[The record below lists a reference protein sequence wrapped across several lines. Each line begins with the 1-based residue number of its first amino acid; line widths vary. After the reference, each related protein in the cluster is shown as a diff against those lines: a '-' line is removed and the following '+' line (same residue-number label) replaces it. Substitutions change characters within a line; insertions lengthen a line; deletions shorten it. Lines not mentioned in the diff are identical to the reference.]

1 IIDKSRV
8 HRLWVRC
15 CDCPNAMSPD
25 LQMFR
30 HGFFP
35 ASFNKPKTLFTFRVL
50 DDFLLD
56 NLECGTSAMNYYSKL
71 WRMTSRMFPH
81 LVPDRYRELMR
92 VARQWRQLKTMKWHG
107 FGHCSDS
114 PNAGD
119 LALFCPA
126 CPQPGINVSFSGDES
141 LDEWKYTR
149 SFVMD
154 GNFKAEHLH
163 PMKPFDEVW
172 LSDGLGFMVGKDRYK
187 THLAEAADTLE
198 KSSCNNHRAVNQAN
212 AAWHKLESMGI
223 GGVACARHGCFV
235 PHSMVDFQKGERQ
248 ADPAIRYSRV
258 NHASFADK

>member
-1 IIDKSRV
+1 MSLSSNGHYIDKA
-8 HRLWVRC
+8 W
-15 CDCPNAMSPD
+15 
-25 LQMFR
+25 
-30 HGFFP
+30 G
-35 ASFNKPKTLFTFRVL
+35 K
-50 DDFLLD
+50 
-56 NLECGTSAMNYYSKL
+56 
-71 WRMTSRMFPH
+71 
-81 LVPDRYRELMR
+81 DRYRELMR

-172 LSDGLGFMVGKDRYK
+172 LSDGLGFMVGKDRYN

-212 AAWHKLESMGI
+212 AARHKLESTGI

-235 PHSMVDFQKGERQ
+235 PHSMVDFQKGEGKPTQ
-248 ADPAIRYSRV
+248 PFNIHELTMHHSQT
-258 NHASFADK
+258 NEHGLCPL

>member
-1 IIDKSRV
+1 
-8 HRLWVRC
+8 
-15 CDCPNAMSPD
+15 
-25 LQMFR
+25 
-30 HGFFP
+30 
-35 ASFNKPKTLFTFRVL
+35 
-50 DDFLLD
+50 
-56 NLECGTSAMNYYSKL
+56 
-71 WRMTSRMFPH
+71 MTSNMFPH

-92 VARQWRQLKTMKWHG
+92 VARQWRQLKAMKWHG
-107 FGHCSDS
+107 FGHRSDS

-126 CPQPGINVSFSGDES
+126 CPQPGINVSLSGDES

-172 LSDGLGFMVGKDRYK
+172 LSDGLGFM
-187 THLAEAADTLE
+187 AADTLE
-198 KSSCNNHRAVNQAN
+198 KSSCSNHRAVNQAN
-212 AAWHKLESMGI
+212 AARHKLESTGI

-248 ADPAIRYSRV
+248 AHPAIRHSRV
-258 NHASFADK
+258 NHASFPDK

>member
-1 IIDKSRV
+1 
-8 HRLWVRC
+8 
-15 CDCPNAMSPD
+15 MTPD

-56 NLECGTSAMNYYSKL
+56 NLECGTLAMNYYSKL
-71 WRMTSRMFPH
+71 RQMTSNMFPH
-81 LVPDRYRELMR
+81 LVPVMLYHSSKGHYIDKACGKDRYRELMR
-92 VARQWRQLKTMKWHG
+92 VTRQWRQLKAMKWHG
-107 FGHCSDS
+107 FGHRSDN

-126 CPQPGINVSFSGDES
+126 CPQPGINVSLSGDES

-154 GNFKAEHLH
+154 GNFKAKHLH

-187 THLAEAADTLE
+187 KHLAEAADTLE
-198 KSSCNNHRAVNQAN
+198 KSSCSNHRAVNQAN
-212 AAWHKLESMGI
+212 AARHKLESTGI
-223 GGVACARHGCFV
+223 GGVACA
-235 PHSMVDFQKGERQ
+235 
-248 ADPAIRYSRV
+248 
-258 NHASFADK
+258 

>member
-1 IIDKSRV
+1 MVIVDKSGV
-8 HRLWVRC
+8 HRLEVRC
-15 CDCPNAMSPD
+15 CECPNAMSPD
-25 LQMFR
+25 IQMFR
-30 HGFFP
+30 HRFFP
-35 ASFNKPKTLFTFRVL
+35 ASFNRPKTVFTL
-50 DDFLLD
+50 D
-56 NLECGTSAMNYYSKL
+56 LECGTSAMNYYSKL
-71 WRMTSRMFPH
+71 RRMTSSMFPH

-107 FGHCSDS
+107 FGHRSDNPS
-114 PNAGD
+114 TGE

-126 CPQPGINVSFSGDES
+126 CPQPGINVLLSEDES
-141 LDEWKYTR
+141 LDDDPSWKYTR

-163 PMKPFDEVW
+163 PIKPFDEVW

-187 THLAEAADTLE
+187 MHLAEAADTVE

-212 AAWHKLESMGI
+212 AARHKLESTGI

-248 ADPAIRYSRV
+248 ATSTIKHSRV
-258 NHASFADK
+258 NHGSLADK